1 MIIFNRIIPF
11 KGFNAMNLFGIIF
24 VRKGGVVNKV
34 VLNHERIH
42 TRQQIEMLIL
52 PFYLWYVVEWLI
64 RLIIFRDFLKAY
76 RTISFEREAFD
87 HEADLDYLSHRRL
100 WAWIKQV

>member
-42 TRQQIEMLIL
+42 TRQQIEMLVL
-52 PFYLWYVVEWLI
+52 PFYLWYIVEWLI
-64 RLIIFRDFLKAY
+64 RLIISRDFLSQRCFRQHNEPCDAP
-76 RTISFEREAFD
+76 RSLECR
-87 HEADLDYLSHRRL
+87 H
-100 WAWIKQV
+100 